1 MLHSPIYDITPGPG
15 VVFEFAAPAASFSH
29 GHRLASS
36 RALSSVVLA
45 LVALAAAAPAAAPP
59 LALPARRIE
68 EALGEV
74 VPVLRRGE
82 GFRLRPDAALRSD
95 FVARVVVFVVVV
107 VFAGDVAVL
116 VELLFLRGHGLQ
128 GHVVAVGV
136 HAVFAAEDLVGFV
149 GAAAAVAVQGRGR
162 AARRAEVLPGLLV
175 RVAVR
180 DAR

>member
-1 MLHSPIYDITPGPG
+1 
-15 VVFEFAAPAASFSH
+15 V
-29 GHRLASS
+29 
-36 RALSSVVLA
+36 LSLVILA
-45 LVALAAAAPAAAPP
+45 LVALAAHAPTATPP

-68 EALGEV
+68 KPFREI

-82 GFRLRPDAALRSD
+82 GFRLRPDAALRRD

-107 VFAGDVAVL
+107 VLFAGDVAVL
-116 VELLFLRGHGLQ
+116 VELLLLRGHRLE

-136 HAVFAAEDLVGFV
+136 HAVFAAEDLVGLV

-162 AARRAEVLPGLLV
+162 AARRVEVLPGLLV

>member
-1 MLHSPIYDITPGPG
+1 M
-15 VVFEFAAPAASFSH
+15 FEFAAPAPAPAPAPAASFSH

-36 RALSSVVLA
+36 RALSSVILA
-45 LVALAAAAPAAAPP
+45 LVALAADAPAAAPP

-82 GFRLRPDAALRSD
+82 GSRLRPDAALRSD
-95 FVARVVVFVVVV
+95 FVARVVVFVVVVV